1 MTIDLNADVGESF
14 GAYSMGND
22 AALLGLVSSAN
33 IACGAHAGDPSVMR
47 RTIADAIACGA
58 SLGAHP
64 GYPDLQGFGRRSM
77 AMSESEVYGWVLYQ
91 IGALQTF
98 ARAAGS
104 SLRHVKPHG
113 ALYNDA
119 AKNLALAR
127 GIARA
132 VHAAG
137 GDLCLVGL
145 PDCEME
151 RAAKAAGIAYA
162 REFFADRAYEDDGSL
177 VPRSRE
183 GAVLHDEDLCVR
195 RVLRLVAEGR
205 VETASGKII
214 PISAETICLHG
225 DNEKAVVFAR
235 LLTRAL
241 KDKGVEIRPFAPAVL
256 G

>member
-33 IACGAHAGDPSVMR
+33 IACGAHAGDPTVMQ
-47 RTIADAIACGA
+47 RTIADAIAGGA

-77 AMSESEVYGWVLYQ
+77 AMSESEAYGCVLYQ
-91 IGALQTF
+91 IGALQAF

-104 SLRHVKPHG
+104 ALRHVKPHG

-119 AKNLALAR
+119 AKNPALAR
-127 GIARA
+127 GIACA
-132 VHAAG
+132 VRAAG

-151 RAAKAAGIAYA
+151 VAAKAAGIAYA

-183 GAVLHDEDLCVR
+183 GAVLHDEELCVR
-195 RVLRLVAEGR
+195 RVLRLVAEGT
-205 VETASGKII
+205 VETMSGKII

-225 DNEKAVVFAR
+225 DNEKAVVSAR
-235 LLTRAL
+235 LLVQAL

>member
-1 MTIDLNADVGESF
+1 MTIDLNADVGESY

-22 AALLGLVSSAN
+22 AALLALVSSAN
-33 IACGAHAGDPSVMR
+33 IACGVHAGDPAIMQ
-47 RTIADAIACGA
+47 RTIADSMKGGA

-64 GYPDLQGFGRRSM
+64 GFPDIQGFGRRSM
-77 AMSESEVYGWVLYQ
+77 AMSESEVYGCVLYQ
-91 IGALQTF
+91 IGALQAF
-98 ARAAGS
+98 IRAAGAT
-104 SLRHVKPHG
+104 LGHVKPHG

-119 AKNLALAR
+119 AKNPAMAR

-132 VHAAG
+132 VRAAG
-137 GDLCLVGL
+137 PGLSIVGL

-151 RAAKAAGIAYA
+151 YAAKAAGIPYV

-183 GAVLHDEDLCVR
+183 GAVLHDEDLCIR
-195 RVLRLVAEGR
+195 RVLQLVKEGT
-205 VETASGKII
+205 VESIGGKII

-225 DNEKAVVFAR
+225 DNPKAVVFAR
-235 LLTRAL
+235 LLIQAL
-241 KDKGVEIRPFAPAVL
+241 KDSGVGICPFKPMVR

>member
-22 AALLGLVSSAN
+22 AALLELVSSAN
-33 IACGAHAGDPSVMR
+33 IACGAHAGDPTVMQ
-47 RTIADAIACGA
+47 RTIANAIAGGA

-64 GYPDLQGFGRRSM
+64 GYPDIQGFGRRSM
-77 AMSESEVYGWVLYQ
+77 AMSESEAYGWVLYQ
-91 IGALQTF
+91 IGALQAF

-104 SLRHVKPHG
+104 ALRHVKPHG

-119 AKNLALAR
+119 AKNPALAR

-132 VHAAG
+132 VRAAG

-151 RAAKAAGIAYA
+151 RAAKAVGIAYA

-183 GAVLHDEDLCVR
+183 GAVLHDEELCVR
-195 RVLRLVAEGR
+195 RVLRLIAEGR
-205 VETASGKII
+205 VETMSGKII

-235 LLTRAL
+235 LLAQAL
-241 KDKGVEIRPFAPAVL
+241 KDKGVEIRPFVPAVP

>member
-1 MTIDLNADVGESF
+1 MTIDLNADVGESY
-14 GAYSMGND
+14 GAYFMGND
-22 AALLGLVSSAN
+22 TALLALVSSAN
-33 IACGAHAGDPSVMR
+33 IACGAHAGDPSVMQ
-47 RTIADAIACGA
+47 RTIADTIASGA

-77 AMSESEVYGWVLYQ
+77 AMSESEVYGCVLYQ
-91 IGALQTF
+91 VGALQAF

-104 SLRHVKPHG
+104 ELRHVKPHG

-119 AKNLALAR
+119 AKNPALAR

-132 VHAAG
+132 VRAAG

-151 RAAKAAGIAYA
+151 VAAKAAGIPYA

-177 VPRSRE
+177 APRSRK
-183 GAVLHDEDLCVR
+183 GSVFHDEDLCVH
-195 RVLRLVAEGR
+195 RVLQLVAEGTT
-205 VETASGKII
+205 ETMSGKII
-214 PISAETICLHG
+214 PISADTICLHG
-225 DNEKAVVFAR
+225 DNQKAVIFAR
-235 LLTRAL
+235 RLVQTL
-241 KDKGVEIRPFAPAVL
+241 KDKGVEIRPFTPAVL